1 MAADGSPWQRVL
13 RVLLLPALLAAA
25 GAGLWHRWNGDHPAS
40 AVLVVAL
47 THAAASAPTAPS
59 GTTPPP
65 AAPASAPAAR
75 LGRGQPDATD
85 GCPAAWRRAGVPVSA
100 AIQRW
105 SDTQTP
111 GALRRV
117 ARLLQASGD
126 TGLAL
131 LGQVMNRP
139 RLAAPPEPELAL
151 QLAAEAAMGSDP
163 RVAGLAWQ
171 LCHGGEVLRPA
182 GAPAAPSAPAC
193 SSVTAARW
201 AELDPRNRQAWL
213 AVAREAHARS
223 DPAALEAALQRAA
236 QAPESHLPWTQAMG
250 ALQAWGPTRL
260 SAEDRVLAFFPLN
273 LAETD
278 NAMDAMGAVLALCP
292 AEAATQARGAVCRRL
307 AEAMV
312 ATGPGLSDRNGGTGL
327 GNRMGWAPER
337 VDAVRDETL
346 RLSEA
351 LAHLTTLPSAEAG
364 ADPCVAWPAWVA
376 AADTLRLD
384 QEVAM
389 ARRVLAAARAA
400 SVTPP

>member
-1 MAADGSPWQRVL
+1 MKPLL
-13 RVLLLPALLAAA
+13 RVLLLPALLAGA
-25 GAGLWHRWNGDHPAS
+25 GAGLWHRWDGDHPAS

-47 THAAASAPTAPS
+47 THSAASAPAVPA

-65 AAPASAPAAR
+65 AALASGPTAPP
-75 LGRGQPDATD
+75 RGATPDATD
-85 GCPAAWRRAGVPVSA
+85 GCPAAWHQAGASASA

-111 GALRRV
+111 LAQRRV

-126 TGLAL
+126 RSLAL
-131 LGQVMNRP
+131 LGQVMDRP

-151 QLAAEAAMGSDP
+151 QLAAEAAMGADP

-171 LCHGGEVLRPA
+171 LCHGGELLRPA
-182 GAPAAPSAPAC
+182 GAPALSAPAC

-201 AELDPRNRQAWL
+201 AELDPLNRQAWL

-236 QAPESHLPWTQAMG
+236 QAPESHLPWTHAIG
-250 ALQAWGPTRL
+250 ALQAWGRVHL
-260 SAEDRVLAFFPLN
+260 GAEDRVLAFFPLN

-278 NAMDAMGAVLALCP
+278 NAMDAMVAVMALCP
-292 AEAATQARGAVCRRL
+292 AEVARQSRGAVCRRL

-312 ATGPGLSDRNGGTGL
+312 ASGPGLSDRNGGTGL
-327 GNRMGWAPER
+327 GNRMGWPPER

-351 LAHLTTLPSAEAG
+351 LANLTALPGTEAG
-364 ADPCVAWPAWVA
+364 ADPCVAWPDWVA

-389 ARRVLAAARAA
+389 ARRVLAAQRAA
-400 SVTPP
+400 SAIPP